1 MKKSKLVVEYDFA
14 FELIGV
20 TTSLKGYKLAWELNK
35 CLAIQ
40 LVKSEDIIVGFKGGI
55 EKAFAVHAYETQT
68 CMIKL
73 LRNKPQEADSGKFFL
88 TQEYPH
94 VDYLLLSRNTEQSF
108 AENLLATVRKIPSV
122 ELAAFIPLD
131 TLKSKENFIF

>member
-1 MKKSKLVVEYDFA
+1 MKKSKLIVEYDFA
-14 FELIGV
+14 FELIGI

-40 LVKSEDIIVGFKGGI
+40 LAKSEDIIVGFKGGI
-55 EKAFAVHAYETQT
+55 EKGFATHTFETQAY
-68 CMIKL
+68 MIKL
-73 LRNKPQEADSGKFFL
+73 LRNRPQEADSGKFFL
-88 TQEYPH
+88 AQEYPH

-108 AENLLATVRKIPSV
+108 AENLLTTIRKIPSV